1 MSKQTTQTQQ
11 NQQDQ
16 QDQKQQMEIEQG
28 QIRDRMSQIKHKI
41 LVLSG
46 KGGVGKST
54 VAANLAVA
62 LSLAGKS
69 VGLLDI
75 DIHGPS
81 IPKIL
86 NLEDK
91 KLMTFG
97 DAIMPVPVSANLV
110 VMSIGFMLKGRDN
123 PVIWRGPMKYQMIKQ
138 FLKDV
143 EWGQL
148 DYLIIDSPPG
158 TGDEPL
164 SVIQLLEKPD
174 GAVIVTTPQQLALS
188 DVRKGVSFCRSLN
201 LPVIG
206 VIENMSGFVCP
217 KCGEKTDIFKSG
229 GGENMALEMNIP
241 FLGRIP
247 IDPQIVHACD
257 SGEPYIQ
264 QYSKS
269 QATQS
274 FNKAIKP
281 ILELDKKELDKTN
294 LFQKGNGKM
303 RIAIPVNEGKLCQ
316 HFGHCETF
324 AVIDVDDNSKQI
336 TNREDLTPPPHEPG
350 VLPKWLG
357 EVGVNVVIAGGIG
370 QRAQQLF
377 AQNGIK
383 VVIGASSGTPE
394 ELVSA
399 YLQDTLK
406 TGENICDH

>member
-1 MSKQTTQTQQ
+1 MAKESSTFQIDENKRKQMQA
-11 NQQDQ
+11 
-16 QDQKQQMEIEQG
+16 EQE
-28 QIRDRMSQIKHKI
+28 QIRNRMNQIKYKI
-41 LVLSG
+41 LILSG

-54 VAANLAVA
+54 VAANLAVS

-69 VGLLDI
+69 AGLLDI

-91 KLMTFG
+91 KLTVL
-97 DAIMPVPVSANLV
+97 DNAIMPLSVSANMV
-110 VMSIGFMLKGRDN
+110 VMSIGLMLQDRDN

-164 SVIQLLEKPD
+164 SVIQLLEKTD
-174 GAVIVTTPQQLALS
+174 GAIIVTTPQQVALS

-206 VIENMSGFVCP
+206 VIENMSGFLCP
-217 KCGEKTDIFKSG
+217 KCGEKTDIFKTG
-229 GGENMALEMNIP
+229 GGKNMAIEMNIP
-241 FLGRIP
+241 FLGKIP
-247 IDPQIVHACD
+247 IDPQIVNACD

-264 QYSKS
+264 QYSKT
-269 QATQS
+269 QAAKS
-274 FNKAIKP
+274 FNEAIRP
-281 ILELDKKELDKTN
+281 ILELDENKRDKTN
-294 LFQKGNGKM
+294 LFKKGEHKM
-303 RIAIPVNEGKLCQ
+303 RVAIPLAQGKLSL
-316 HFGHCETF
+316 HFGHCNEF
-324 AVIDVDDNSKQI
+324 AIFEIDSEKNIGRTYEV
-336 TNREDLTPPPHEPG
+336 PPSHAPG
-350 VLPKWLG
+350 VLPKWLH
-357 EVGVNVVIAGGIG
+357 ELGVNVIIAGGMG

-377 AQNGIK
+377 AQNEIE
-383 VVIGASSGTPE
+383 VVIGAQDGTPE

-399 YLQDTLK
+399 YLQKTLV
-406 TGENICDH
+406 TGDNICDH